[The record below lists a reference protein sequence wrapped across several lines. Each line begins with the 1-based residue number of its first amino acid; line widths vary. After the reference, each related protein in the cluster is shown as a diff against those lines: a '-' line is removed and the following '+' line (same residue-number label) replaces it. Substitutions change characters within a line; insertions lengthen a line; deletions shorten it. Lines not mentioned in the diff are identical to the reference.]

1 MFHKECSCPAHPNDK
16 ETKAE
21 IIFFPPKN
29 LSLDQQSTRLK
40 KVYSV
45 VVVVRFFFSVGG
57 VGGEIEALLRGRGE
71 GGGGGIVRVIT
82 F

>member
-1 MFHKECSCPAHPNDK
+1 MFHKECSCPAHPNIK

-29 LSLDQQSTRLK
+29 LSLDQQSTRWK

-45 VVVVRFFFSVGG
+45 VVVVRFFFRWRG
-57 VGGEIEALLRGRGE
+57 VGEKLRHYLGAVGKWE
-71 GGGGGIVRVIT
+71 GGGGQLCE
-82 F
+82 